1 VTAATSVSSTAQPT
15 RRTHGLLVV
24 AGILQTAA
32 VLTPAVRISLVGT
45 KPFLGVQTAGPVLI
59 VLGLIT
65 IAVAFRPSAW
75 WRWIPAVLSAAVVAL
90 VYWRV
95 VTAPS
100 GTFADV
106 ALRHAVHPAWG
117 FIPMC
122 AAVAVNLVAA
132 VWMPRTRSL
141 PVAQLAQKITSVQPS
156 DDDAAL

>member
-1 VTAATSVSSTAQPT
+1 
-15 RRTHGLLVV
+15 LLVV
-24 AGILQTAA
+24 AGLLQTAA

-59 VLGLIT
+59 VLGLLT

-75 WRWIPAVLSAAVVAL
+75 WRWIPALLSAAVVAL
-90 VYWRV
+90 VYWRI

-106 ALRHAVHPAWG
+106 ALRRAVHPAWG
-117 FIPMC
+117 FVPMC

-132 VWMPRTRSL
+132 VWMPRTRPL
-141 PVAQLAQKITSVQPS
+141 PVAHPSQNMSSVPPS
-156 DDDAAL
+156 DGDAAL